1 VAATAGS
8 CNPLSQHTINCQ
20 QSSCLCRCPCV
31 FKCDLRPCLC
41 PLMGQL
47 SYYSHSAPAQHPTHC
62 CYLLTLWCA
71 QVERIALL
79 AAVWQGG
86 QHVDD
91 AAIHQQH
98 LPAMLQAVGDVR
110 DTAAPCTRLCL
121 ASHSHCF
128 TAQVLHT
135 VSHPR
140 DQIAS
145 HAQTHLSPLRMPV
158 ALWFAADSILPLP
171 LPPPPCAQVQQ
182 DSCAQLG
189 TYEDLSQPGLFQHSQ
204 APSGPAVR
212 GPAGP
217 VAAA

>member
-1 VAATAGS
+1 MAATAGS

-31 FKCDLRPCLC
+31 CKCDLRPCLC

-86 QHVDD
+86 QHLDD

-98 LPAMLQAVGDVR
+98 LHAMLQAVGDAMY
-110 DTAAPCTRLCL
+110 AAVSRVT
-121 ASHSHCF
+121 HCF

-158 ALWFAADSILPLP
+158 ALRSAADSILPLP
-171 LPPPPCAQVQQ
+171 LPLPPCAQVQQ

-189 TYEDLSQPGLFQHSQ
+189 TYEDLSQPGLFHHSQ
-204 APSGPAVR
+204 APSGPSVR